1 MPNKT
6 CRRVTIRLYNP
17 EIIRMI
23 ESVPKGLRSA
33 VIQSALAVYL
43 ESGNHRTFF
52 NNLIPAGGLMP
63 EKRTPGQEKRDV
75 FTQLVGDF

>member
-1 MPNKT
+1 MRNKT

-33 VIQSALAVYL
+33 VVQSALAAYM
-43 ESGNHRTFF
+43 ESGNHRTFVK
-52 NNLIPAGGLMP
+52 NLTFAGGLLP
-63 EKRTPGQEKRDV
+63 KKRPSGQEKRDM